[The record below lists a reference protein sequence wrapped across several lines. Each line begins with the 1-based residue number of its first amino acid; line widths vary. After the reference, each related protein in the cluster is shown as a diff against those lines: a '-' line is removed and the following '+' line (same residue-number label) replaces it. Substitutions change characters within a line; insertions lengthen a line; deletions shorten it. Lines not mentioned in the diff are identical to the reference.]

1 MNNKNILQT
10 MRTILRTGLLL
21 SALLAFV
28 LGVKAEE
35 KKLTCAS
42 VEGQYTFVSVEVDDE
57 ALDPDEGTEDV
68 YSITVG
74 KQVDLSIGD
83 IPDGKLIDYVQI
95 GATLRAQYKEIGEGF
110 SKRGVWRFNMPNEDA
125 KVTVVLKDDDRTFEL
140 TFSNTAEYTITAST
154 EDGALT
160 SPANV
165 RVGKLVTLTITVKVP
180 NKKVS
185 NITVGSAGYQPAGKN
200 KWTFSMPAEKVEV
213 KVTLIEKKE
222 KNFTFA
228 DKAGEY
234 TVAATVDGTALTS
247 PAPVEVDATVTVKL
261 TILKANHEVKEIKL
275 KGNTT
280 ALKLTTP
287 NTYTFLMPDADVELE
302 VELAPIEPGFVVT
315 WNEEEVREFVAVAVS
330 SEKGELTN
338 GKSKVEEG
346 KNVTITAPY
355 KPTAATPKE
364 VSEIK
369 INGTITAQKGTEAD
383 TWTFKM
389 PNKAANIVI
398 TLKEKKK
405 EKFPL
410 TWDVKDAAV
419 TVKVDGAAIT
429 TGAMV
434 EEGKNLEITI
444 VPNSLKEVV
453 DEVFVGI
460 FKARYEAEH
469 YKGFMPNKASEIKV
483 TLKPREANDTKKLT
497 FANVADQYKVT
508 VKVKDELQTSPA
520 SITIG
525 EDVTLTIDVEGAA
538 ATAGKVVKEVKV
550 GTAKLERKNF
560 STWSFEMPAQDAT
573 LEVTLADGQKHKFA
587 FAGVTDLFSVEAS
600 TTEGKLTS
608 SPADVKAGQ
617 KVTLTLLP
625 VGAAAADGKVI
636 KSVTVGKEKV
646 TKGAADNTWSFI
658 MPDEDVTL
666 VVTVDFPT
674 SSLTFTDLDGQYSL
688 VVKENGSRLPKSPA
702 TVRVGAT
709 VNVKVNVKASGKTVN
724 EVTLQGS
731 TEKPVKQADETWEFV
746 MPKEDVTL
754 QVSLKPASGLTLTV
768 NKAEG
773 VEGAVEYTT
782 TPATL
787 VGLEKNATVVFNVTK
802 VPEGKKLVIVEEG
815 DKATVTVNEENVKYT
830 VALKEED
837 ATVTLKLEDKGTT
850 GTFAITVLAEGADV
864 KIKADGAE
872 SDGKNLAKGAKLT
885 FTITPAG
892 GKKIESVTFD
902 ANVLKPKSAN
912 TYEAVM
918 PAHNAKLEVKTA
930 LTSAVED
937 AMFAQVCV
945 APNPFDNQL
954 RITTNELRGT
964 YALLNAQGVVV
975 LSGVLMQGEMILNTN
990 ELSAG
995 LYLVRITVTSGEAKT
1010 YRVIKK

>member
-1 MNNKNILQT
+1 

-28 LGVKAEE
+28 LGVKAAEK
-35 KKLTCAS
+35 KKLTCTS
-42 VEGQYTFVSVEVDDE
+42 VEGQYTFVTVWVDGEEEYPIDGEEDIYEITPNAKVELQIEVGAEGKIIDE
-57 ALDPDEGTEDV
+57 V
-68 YSITVG
+68 
-74 KQVDLSIGD
+74 K
-83 IPDGKLIDYVQI
+83 I
-95 GATLRAQYKEIGEGF
+95 GASLKATKKEYDAGSGIMIVKWEF
-110 SKRGVWRFNMPNEDA
+110 KMPNEDA
-125 KVTVVLKDDDRTFEL
+125 KVTVVLKDDDRTFKL
-140 TFSNTAEYTITAST
+140 TFNNTAEYTITAST

-165 RVGKLVTLTITVKVP
+165 RVGKLVTLTITVQAS

-185 NITVGSAGYQPAGKN
+185 NITVGSAGYQSAGKN
-200 KWTFSMPAEKVEV
+200 KWTFSMPAEEVEV
-213 KVTLIEKKE
+213 KVMLIEKKV
-222 KNFTFA
+222 KNFTFTN
-228 DKAGEY
+228 KAGEY
-234 TVAATVDGTALTS
+234 TVAATADGTALTS

-280 ALKLTTP
+280 ALKPTTP
-287 NTYTFLMPDADVELE
+287 NTYTFLMPEADVELE
-302 VELAPIEPGFVVT
+302 VELAPIEPGFVVS
-315 WNEEEVREFVAVAVS
+315 WNADEVNEFVAVTVS

-338 GKSKVEEG
+338 GKSKVEAG
-346 KNVTITAPY
+346 KMVTIVAPS
-355 KPTAATPKE
+355 KPTAVPQKE

-369 INGTITAQKGTEAD
+369 INGTITAQKGTEAN
-383 TWTFKM
+383 TWTFTM
-389 PNKAANIVI
+389 PNEAANII
-398 TLKEKKK
+398 IALKEKKK
-405 EKFPL
+405 EKYPL

-419 TVKVDGAAIT
+419 TVKVDGAAIVA
-429 TGAMV
+429 GAMV
-434 EEGKNLEITI
+434 EEGKTLEITV
-444 VPNSLKEVV
+444 VPNSLKNVV
-453 DEVFVGI
+453 ERVKVDI
-460 FKARYEAEH
+460 YEAREKGGH
-469 YKGFMPNKASEIKV
+469 YEVFMPNKASV
-483 TLKPREANDTKKLT
+483 LVVSLKKREANDTKKLT
-497 FANVADQYKVT
+497 FANVPDQYKVT

-550 GTAKLERKNF
+550 GEAKLERKNF

-573 LEVTLADGQKHKFA
+573 LEVTLENGQKHKFT
-587 FAGVTDLFSVEAS
+587 FAGVTDQFSVEAS

-608 SPADVKAGQ
+608 SPADVKAGE

-625 VGAAAADGKVI
+625 VGAAAAAGKVI
-636 KSVTVGKEKV
+636 KSVTVGNEKV
-646 TKGAADNTWSFI
+646 TKGAVDNTWSFI

-666 VVTVDFPT
+666 AVTVDFPT
-674 SSLTFTDLDGQYSL
+674 SSLTFTDLDGQYSF
-688 VVKENGSRLPKSPA
+688 VVKADNVRQPKSPA
-702 TVRVGAT
+702 TIKVGAK
-709 VNVKVNVKASGKTVN
+709 VNVKVNVKAAGQLVN
-724 EVTLQGS
+724 EVMLQGS

-787 VGLEKNATVVFNVTK
+787 VGLEKNATVAFNVTK
-802 VPEGKKLVIVEEG
+802 VPEGKKLMIVAEG
-815 DKATVTVNEENVKYT
+815 DKATVTVDEENAKYT
-830 VALKEED
+830 VVLKEED

-850 GTFAITVLAEGADV
+850 ATFAITVLAEGADV

-872 SDGKNLAKGAKLT
+872 SDGKNLAEGAKLT
-885 FTITPAG
+885 FTITPASG
-892 GKKIESVTFD
+892 RKIESVTFD
-902 ANVLKPKSAN
+902 ANVLSPKSAN

-945 APNPFDNQL
+945 TPNPFDNQL

-975 LSGVLMQGEMILNTN
+975 LSGVLMQGETIFNTN

-995 LYLVRITVTSGEAKT
+995 LYLVRITVASGEAKT

>member
-1 MNNKNILQT
+1 M
-10 MRTILRTGLLL
+10 RTGLLL

-28 LGVKAEE
+28 LGVKAAEK
-35 KKLTCAS
+35 KKLTCTS

-57 ALDPDEGTEDV
+57 VLDPDEGTEDV

-110 SKRGVWRFNMPNEDA
+110 TKRGVWRFDMPNEDA
-125 KVTVVLKDDDRTFEL
+125 KVTVVLKDDDRTFKL
-140 TFSNTAEYTITAST
+140 TFNNTAEYTITAST

-165 RVGKLVTLTITVKVP
+165 RVGKLVTLTITVQAP

-185 NITVGSAGYQPAGKN
+185 NITVGSASYQPAGKN
-200 KWTFSMPAEKVEV
+200 KWTFSMPAEEVEV
-213 KVTLIEKKE
+213 KVMLIEKKV

-228 DKAGEY
+228 NKAGEY
-234 TVAATVDGTALTS
+234 TVAATADEAALTS

-280 ALKLTTP
+280 ALKPTTP

-315 WNEEEVREFVAVAVS
+315 WNEEEVREFVTVTVS

-383 TWTFKM
+383 TWTFTM
-389 PNKAANIVI
+389 PNEAANIVI

-434 EEGKNLEITI
+434 EEGKTLEITV

-453 DEVFVGI
+453 NKVLVDI
-460 FKARYEAEH
+460 FEARYEAEN
-469 YKGFMPNKASEIKV
+469 YKAFMPSKASEIKV

-497 FANVADQYKVT
+497 FANVADQYKVA
-508 VKVKDELQTSPA
+508 VKVKDEPQTSPA

-666 VVTVDFPT
+666 AVTVDFPT
-674 SSLTFTDLDGQYSL
+674 STLTFTDLDGQYSL

-837 ATVTLKLEDKGTT
+837 ATVTLKLEDKGT
-850 GTFAITVLAEGADV
+850 FAITVLAEGADV

-954 RITTNELRGT
+954 RITTNELCGT

-995 LYLVRITVTSGEAKT
+995 LYLVRIAVASGEAKT

>member
-1 MNNKNILQT
+1 

-140 TFSNTAEYTITAST
+140 TFKNTAEYTIAAST
-154 EDGALT
+154 EDGVLT

-165 RVGKLVTLTITVKVP
+165 RVGKLVTLSITVQVP

-280 ALKLTTP
+280 ALKSTAP

-315 WNEEEVREFVAVAVS
+315 WNEEEVSEFVTVTVS

-346 KNVTITAPY
+346 KNVTIKAPY

-383 TWTFKM
+383 TWTFTM
-389 PNKAANIVI
+389 PNEAANIVI

-434 EEGKNLEITI
+434 EEGKTLEITV

-453 DEVFVGI
+453 NKVLVDI
-460 FKARYEAEH
+460 FEARYEAEN
-469 YKGFMPNKASEIKV
+469 YKAFMPSKASEIKV

-497 FANVADQYKVT
+497 FANVADQYKVA
-508 VKVKDELQTSPA
+508 VKVKDEPQTSPA

-573 LEVTLADGQKHKFA
+573 LEVTLEDGQKHKFT
-587 FAGVTDLFSVEAS
+587 FAGVPDQFSVEAS

-666 VVTVDFPT
+666 AVTVDFPT
-674 SSLTFTDLDGQYSL
+674 STLTFTDLDGQYSL

>member
-1 MNNKNILQT
+1 MDNKNILQT

-57 ALDPDEGTEDV
+57 VLDPDEGTEDV

-666 VVTVDFPT
+666 AVTVDFPT

-837 ATVTLKLEDKGTT
+837 VTVTLKLEDK

-945 APNPFDNQL
+945 VPNPFDNQL

-995 LYLVRITVTSGEAKT
+995 LYLVRIAVTSGEAKT

>member
-1 MNNKNILQT
+1 

-21 SALLAFV
+21 SAFLAFV

-57 ALDPDEGTEDV
+57 VLDPDEGTEDV

-165 RVGKLVTLTITVKVP
+165 RVGKLVTLSITVQVP

-280 ALKLTTP
+280 ALKPTAP

-315 WNEEEVREFVAVAVS
+315 WNEEEVNEFVTVTVS

-346 KNVTITAPY
+346 KNVTIKAPY

-383 TWTFKM
+383 TWTFTM
-389 PNKAANIVI
+389 PNEAANIVI

-434 EEGKNLEITI
+434 EEGKTLEITV

-453 DEVFVGI
+453 NKVLVDI
-460 FKARYEAEH
+460 FEARYEAEN
-469 YKGFMPNKASEIKV
+469 YKAFMPSKASEIKV

-497 FANVADQYKVT
+497 FANVADQYKVA
-508 VKVKDELQTSPA
+508 VKVKDEPQTSPA

-802 VPEGKKLVIVEEG
+802 VPEGKKLVIVAEG

-864 KIKADGAE
+864 KIKADGVE
-872 SDGKNLAKGAKLT
+872 SDGKNLAEGAKLT

-945 APNPFDNQL
+945 IPNPFDNQL

-995 LYLVRITVTSGEAKT
+995 LYLVRITVASGEAKT

>member
-1 MNNKNILQT
+1 

-140 TFSNTAEYTITAST
+140 TFKNTAEYTIAAST
-154 EDGALT
+154 EDGVLT

-165 RVGKLVTLTITVKVP
+165 RVGKLVTLSITVQVP

-280 ALKLTTP
+280 ALKSTAP

-315 WNEEEVREFVAVAVS
+315 WNEEEVSEFVTVTVS

-346 KNVTITAPY
+346 KNVTIKAPY

-383 TWTFKM
+383 TWTFTM
-389 PNKAANIVI
+389 PNEAANIVI
-398 TLKEKKK
+398 TLKVKKK

-434 EEGKNLEITI
+434 EEGKTLEITV

-453 DEVFVGI
+453 NKVLVDI
-460 FKARYEAEH
+460 FEARYEAEN
-469 YKGFMPNKASEIKV
+469 YKAFMPSKASEIKV

-550 GTAKLERKNF
+550 GTAKLGRKNF

-573 LEVTLADGQKHKFA
+573 LEVTLADGQKHKFT
-587 FAGVTDLFSVEAS
+587 FASVTDLFSVEAS

-802 VPEGKKLVIVEEG
+802 VPEGKKLVIVAEG

-975 LSGVLMQGEMILNTN
+975 LSGVLMQSETILNTN

-995 LYLVRITVTSGEAKT
+995 LYLVRITVASGEAKT

>member
-1 MNNKNILQT
+1 

-28 LGVKAEE
+28 LGVKAAEK
-35 KKLTCAS
+35 KKLTCTS

-57 ALDPDEGTEDV
+57 VLDPDEGTEDV

-110 SKRGVWRFNMPNEDA
+110 TKRGVWRFDMPNEDA
-125 KVTVVLKDDDRTFEL
+125 KVTVVLKDDDRTFKL
-140 TFSNTAEYTITAST
+140 TFNNTAEYTITAST

-165 RVGKLVTLTITVKVP
+165 RVGKLVTLTITVQAP

-185 NITVGSAGYQPAGKN
+185 NITVGSASYQPAGKN
-200 KWTFSMPAEKVEV
+200 KWTFSMPAEEVEV
-213 KVTLIEKKE
+213 KVMLIEKKV

-228 DKAGEY
+228 NKAGEY
-234 TVAATVDGTALTS
+234 TVAATADEAALTS

-280 ALKLTTP
+280 ALKPTTP

-315 WNEEEVREFVAVAVS
+315 WNEEEVREFVTVTVS

-383 TWTFKM
+383 TWTFTM
-389 PNKAANIVI
+389 PNEAANIVI

-434 EEGKNLEITI
+434 EEGKTLEITV

-453 DEVFVGI
+453 NKVLVDI
-460 FKARYEAEH
+460 FEARYEAEN
-469 YKGFMPNKASEIKV
+469 YKAFMPSKASEIKV

-497 FANVADQYKVT
+497 FANVADQYKVA
-508 VKVKDELQTSPA
+508 VKVKDEPQTSPA

-666 VVTVDFPT
+666 AVTVDFPT
-674 SSLTFTDLDGQYSL
+674 STLTFTDLDGQYSL

-837 ATVTLKLEDKGTT
+837 ATVTLKLEDKGT
-850 GTFAITVLAEGADV
+850 FAITVLAEGADV

-954 RITTNELRGT
+954 RITTNELCGT

-995 LYLVRITVTSGEAKT
+995 LYLVRIAVASGEAKT

>member
-1 MNNKNILQT
+1 

-28 LGVKAEE
+28 LGVKAAEK

-42 VEGQYTFVSVEVDDE
+42 VEGQYTFVTVWVDGEEEYPIEGEEDIYEITPNAKVELQIEAGAEGKIIDE
-57 ALDPDEGTEDV
+57 V
-68 YSITVG
+68 
-74 KQVDLSIGD
+74 K
-83 IPDGKLIDYVQI
+83 I
-95 GATLRAQYKEIGEGF
+95 GASLKATKKEYDAGSGIKIVKWEF
-110 SKRGVWRFNMPNEDA
+110 KMPNEDA
-125 KVTVVLKDDDRTFEL
+125 KVTVVLKDDDRTFKL
-140 TFSNTAEYTITAST
+140 TFNNTAEYTITAST

-165 RVGKLVTLTITVKVP
+165 RVGKLVTLTITVQAS

-185 NITVGSAGYQPAGKN
+185 NITVGSAGYQSAGKN
-200 KWTFSMPAEKVEV
+200 KWTFSMPAEEVEV
-213 KVTLIEKKE
+213 KVMLIEKKV
-222 KNFTFA
+222 KNFTFTN
-228 DKAGEY
+228 KAGEY
-234 TVAATVDGTALTS
+234 TVAATADEAVLSS
-247 PAPVEVDATVTVKL
+247 PAPVEVGATVTVKL

-287 NTYTFLMPDADVELE
+287 NTYTFLMPEADVELE
-302 VELAPIEPGFVVT
+302 VELAPIEPGFVVS
-315 WNEEEVREFVAVAVS
+315 WNADEVNEFVAVTVS

-338 GKSKVEEG
+338 GKSKVEAG
-346 KNVTITAPY
+346 KTVTIVAPS

-369 INGTITAQKGTEAD
+369 INGTITAQKGTEAN
-383 TWTFKM
+383 TWTFTM
-389 PNKAANIVI
+389 PNEAANIII

-405 EKFPL
+405 EKYPL

-419 TVKVDGAAIT
+419 TVKVDGAAIVA
-429 TGAMV
+429 GDMV
-434 EEGKNLEITI
+434 EEGKNLEITV
-444 VPNSLKEVV
+444 VPNSLKNVV
-453 DEVFVGI
+453 ERVKVDI
-460 FKARYEAEH
+460 YEAREKGGH
-469 YKGFMPNKASEIKV
+469 YEVFMPNKASV
-483 TLKPREANDTKKLT
+483 LVVSLKKREANDTKKLT
-497 FANVADQYKVT
+497 FANIPDQYKVT

-525 EDVTLTIDVEGAA
+525 EDVTLTIEVEGAA

-560 STWSFEMPAQDAT
+560 ETWSFEMPAQDAT
-573 LEVTLADGQKHKFA
+573 LEVTLEDGQKHKFT
-587 FAGVTDLFSVEAS
+587 FVGVTDQFSVEAS
-600 TTEGKLTS
+600 TKEGKLTS
-608 SPADVKAGQ
+608 SPADVKAGE

-625 VGAAAADGKVI
+625 VGAAAAAGKVI
-636 KSVTVGKEKV
+636 KSVTVGNEKV

-658 MPDEDVTL
+658 MPDKDVTL
-666 VVTVDFPT
+666 AVTVDFPT
-674 SSLTFTDLDGQYSL
+674 SSLTFTDLDGQYSF
-688 VVKENGSRLPKSPA
+688 VVKADNVRQPKSPA
-702 TVRVGAT
+702 TIKVGAK
-709 VNVKVNVKASGKTVN
+709 VNVKVNVKAAGLLVN

-754 QVSLKPASGLTLTV
+754 QVSLKPVSGLTLTV

-782 TPATL
+782 APATL

-802 VPEGKKLVIVEEG
+802 VPEGKKLVIVAEG

-850 GTFAITVLAEGADV
+850 RTFAITVLAEGADV
-864 KIKADGAE
+864 KIKVAGVE
-872 SDGKNLAKGAKLT
+872 SDGKNLAEGAKLT
-885 FTITPAG
+885 FTITPASG
-892 GKKIESVTFD
+892 RKIESVTFD
-902 ANVLKPKSAN
+902 ANVLSPKSAN

-918 PAHNAKLEVKTA
+918 PAHNAKLVVKTA

-945 APNPFDNQL
+945 TPNPFDNQL

-975 LSGVLMQGEMILNTN
+975 LSGVLMQGETELNTN
-990 ELSAG
+990 ELSVG
-995 LYLVRITVTSGEAKT
+995 LYLVRITVASGEAKT

>member
-1 MNNKNILQT
+1 

-140 TFSNTAEYTITAST
+140 TFKNTAEYTIAAST
-154 EDGALT
+154 EDGVLT

-165 RVGKLVTLTITVKVP
+165 RVGKLVTLSITVQVP

-280 ALKLTTP
+280 ALKSTAP

-315 WNEEEVREFVAVAVS
+315 WNEEEVSEFVTVTVS

-346 KNVTITAPY
+346 KNVTIKAPY

-383 TWTFKM
+383 TWTFTM
-389 PNKAANIVI
+389 PNEAANIVI
-398 TLKEKKK
+398 TLKVKKK

-434 EEGKNLEITI
+434 EEGKTLEITV

-453 DEVFVGI
+453 NKVLVDI
-460 FKARYEAEH
+460 FEARYEAEN
-469 YKGFMPNKASEIKV
+469 YKAFMPSKASEIKV

-666 VVTVDFPT
+666 AVTVDFPT
-674 SSLTFTDLDGQYSL
+674 STLTFTDLDGQYSL

-802 VPEGKKLVIVEEG
+802 VPEGKKLVIVAEG

-837 ATVTLKLEDKGTT
+837 ATVTLKLEDKGT
-850 GTFAITVLAEGADV
+850 FAITVLAEGADV
-864 KIKADGAE
+864 KIEADGAE

-918 PAHNAKLEVKTA
+918 PAHNAKLVVKTA

-975 LSGVLMQGEMILNTN
+975 LSGVLMQGETILNTN

-995 LYLVRITVTSGEAKT
+995 LYLVRIAVASGEAKT

>member
-1 MNNKNILQT
+1 

>member
-1 MNNKNILQT
+1 M
-10 MRTILRTGLLL
+10 RTGLLL

-28 LGVKAEE
+28 LGVKAAEK

-57 ALDPDEGTEDV
+57 VLDPDEGTEDV

-110 SKRGVWRFNMPNEDA
+110 TKRGVWRFDMPNEDA
-125 KVTVVLKDDDRTFEL
+125 KVTVVLKDDDRTFKL
-140 TFSNTAEYTITAST
+140 TFNNTAEYTITAST

-165 RVGKLVTLTITVKVP
+165 RVGKLVTLTITVQAP

-185 NITVGSAGYQPAGKN
+185 NITVGSASYQPAGKN
-200 KWTFSMPAEKVEV
+200 KWTFSMPAEEVEV
-213 KVTLIEKKE
+213 KVMLIEKKV

-228 DKAGEY
+228 NKAGEY

-247 PAPVEVDATVTVKL
+247 PAPVEVDATVTVTL

-280 ALKLTTP
+280 ALKPTAP

-302 VELAPIEPGFVVT
+302 VELAPIELGFVVS
-315 WNEEEVREFVAVAVS
+315 WNADEVSEFVTVTVS

-338 GKSKVEEG
+338 GKSKVEAG
-346 KNVTITAPY
+346 KTVTIVAPS

-383 TWTFKM
+383 TWTFTM
-389 PNKAANIVI
+389 PNEAANIVI

-405 EKFPL
+405 EKYPL

-434 EEGKNLEITI
+434 EEGKTLEITV
-444 VPNSLKEVV
+444 VPNSLKNVV
-453 DEVFVGI
+453 ERVKVDI
-460 FKARYEAEH
+460 YEAREKGGH
-469 YKGFMPNKASEIKV
+469 YEVFMPNKASV
-483 TLKPREANDTKKLT
+483 LVVSLKKREANDTKKLT
-497 FANVADQYKVT
+497 FANLADQYKVT

-525 EDVTLTIDVEGAA
+525 EDVTLTIEVEGAA

-560 STWSFEMPAQDAT
+560 ETWSFEMPAQDAT
-573 LEVTLADGQKHKFA
+573 LEVTLEDGQKHKFT
-587 FAGVTDLFSVEAS
+587 FAGVTDQFSVEAS
-600 TTEGKLTS
+600 TKEGKLTS
-608 SPADVKAGQ
+608 SPADVKAGE

-636 KSVTVGKEKV
+636 KSVTVGNEKV

-658 MPDEDVTL
+658 MPDKDVTL

-674 SSLTFTDLDGQYSL
+674 SSLTFTDLDGQYSF
-688 VVKENGSRLPKSPA
+688 VVKADNVRLPKSPA
-702 TVRVGAT
+702 TVKVGAK
-709 VNVKVNVKASGKTVN
+709 VNVKVNVKAAGQLVN

-731 TEKPVKQADETWEFV
+731 TEKPVKQADETWEFA

-802 VPEGKKLVIVEEG
+802 VPEEKKLVIVAEG
-815 DKATVTVNEENVKYT
+815 DKATVTADEENVKYT

-864 KIKADGAE
+864 KIKVEGAE
-872 SDGKNLAKGAKLT
+872 SDGKNLAEGAKLT
-885 FTITPAG
+885 FTITPASG
-892 GKKIESVTFD
+892 RKIESVTFD
-902 ANVLKPKSAN
+902 ANVLSPKSAN

-918 PAHNAKLEVKTA
+918 PAHNAKLVVKTA

-937 AMFAQVCV
+937 ATFAQVCV
-945 APNPFDNQL
+945 TPNPFDNQL

-975 LSGVLMQGEMILNTN
+975 LSGVLMQGETILNTN

-995 LYLVRITVTSGEAKT
+995 LYLVRITVASGEAKT

>member
-1 MNNKNILQT
+1 

-28 LGVKAEE
+28 LGVKAAEK

-42 VEGQYTFVSVEVDDE
+42 VEGQYTFVTVWVDGEEEYPIEGEEDIYEITPNAKVELQIEAGAEGKIIDE
-57 ALDPDEGTEDV
+57 V
-68 YSITVG
+68 
-74 KQVDLSIGD
+74 K
-83 IPDGKLIDYVQI
+83 I
-95 GATLRAQYKEIGEGF
+95 GASLKATKKEYDAGSGIKIVKWEF
-110 SKRGVWRFNMPNEDA
+110 KMPNEDA
-125 KVTVVLKDDDRTFEL
+125 KVTVVLKDDDRTFKL
-140 TFSNTAEYTITAST
+140 TFNNTAEYTITAST

-165 RVGKLVTLTITVKVP
+165 RVGKLVTLTITVQAS

-185 NITVGSAGYQPAGKN
+185 NITVGSAGYQSAGKN
-200 KWTFSMPAEKVEV
+200 KWTFSMPAEEVEV
-213 KVTLIEKKE
+213 KVMLIEKKV
-222 KNFTFA
+222 KNFTFTN
-228 DKAGEY
+228 KAGEY
-234 TVAATVDGTALTS
+234 TVAATADEAVLSS
-247 PAPVEVDATVTVKL
+247 PAPVEVGATVTVKL

-287 NTYTFLMPDADVELE
+287 NTYTFLMPEADVELE
-302 VELAPIEPGFVVT
+302 VELAPIEPGFVVS
-315 WNEEEVREFVAVAVS
+315 WNADEVNEFVAVTVS

-338 GKSKVEEG
+338 GKSKVEAG
-346 KNVTITAPY
+346 KMVTIVAPS
-355 KPTAATPKE
+355 KPTAVPQKE

-369 INGTITAQKGTEAD
+369 INGTITAQKGTEAN
-383 TWTFKM
+383 TWTFTM
-389 PNKAANIVI
+389 PNATANIII

-405 EKFPL
+405 EKYPL

-434 EEGKNLEITI
+434 EEGKTLEITV
-444 VPNSLKEVV
+444 VPNSLKNVV
-453 DEVFVGI
+453 ERVKVDI
-460 FKARYEAEH
+460 YEAREKGGH
-469 YKGFMPNKASEIKV
+469 YEVFMPNKASV
-483 TLKPREANDTKKLT
+483 LVVSLKKREANDTKKLT
-497 FANVADQYKVT
+497 FANVTDQYKVT

-525 EDVTLTIDVEGAA
+525 EDVTLTIEVEGAA

-560 STWSFEMPAQDAT
+560 ETWSFEMPAQDAT
-573 LEVTLADGQKHKFA
+573 LEVTLEDGQKHKFT
-587 FAGVTDLFSVEAS
+587 FAGVTDQFSVEAS
-600 TTEGKLTS
+600 TKEGKLTS
-608 SPADVKAGQ
+608 SPADVKAGE

-625 VGAAAADGKVI
+625 VGAAAAAGKVI
-636 KSVTVGKEKV
+636 KSVTVGNEKV

-658 MPDEDVTL
+658 MPDKDVTL
-666 VVTVDFPT
+666 AVTVDFPT
-674 SSLTFTDLDGQYSL
+674 SSLTFTDLDGQYSF
-688 VVKENGSRLPKSPA
+688 VVKADNVRQPKSPA
-702 TVRVGAT
+702 TIKVGAK
-709 VNVKVNVKASGKTVN
+709 VNVKVNVKAAGQIVN

-731 TEKPVKQADETWEFV
+731 TEKPVKQADETWEFA

-782 TPATL
+782 TPAPL

-802 VPEGKKLVIVEEG
+802 VPEGKKLVIVAEG
-815 DKATVTVNEENVKYT
+815 DKATVTADEENVKYT

-850 GTFAITVLAEGADV
+850 RTFAITVLAEGADV
-864 KIKADGAE
+864 KIKVAGVE
-872 SDGKNLAKGAKLT
+872 SDGKNLAEGAKLT
-885 FTITPAG
+885 FTITPASG
-892 GKKIESVTFD
+892 RKIESVTFD
-902 ANVLKPKSAN
+902 ANVLSPKSAN

-918 PAHNAKLEVKTA
+918 PAHNAKLVVKTA

-945 APNPFDNQL
+945 TPNPFDNQL

-975 LSGVLMQGEMILNTN
+975 LSGVLMQGETELNTN
-990 ELSAG
+990 ELSVG
-995 LYLVRITVTSGEAKT
+995 LYLVRITVASGEAKT

>member
-1 MNNKNILQT
+1 MDNKNILQT

-28 LGVKAEE
+28 LGVKAAEK
-35 KKLTCAS
+35 KKLTCTS

-57 ALDPDEGTEDV
+57 VLDPDEGTEDV

-110 SKRGVWRFNMPNEDA
+110 TKRGVWRFDMPNEDA
-125 KVTVVLKDDDRTFEL
+125 KVTVVLKDDDRTFKL
-140 TFSNTAEYTITAST
+140 TFNNTAEYTITAST

-165 RVGKLVTLTITVKVP
+165 RVGKLVTLTITVQAP

-185 NITVGSAGYQPAGKN
+185 NITVGSASYQPAGKN
-200 KWTFSMPAEKVEV
+200 KWTFSMPAEEVEV
-213 KVTLIEKKE
+213 KVMLIEKKV

-228 DKAGEY
+228 NKAGEY

-247 PAPVEVDATVTVKL
+247 PAPVEVDATVTVTL

-280 ALKLTTP
+280 ALKPTAP

-302 VELAPIEPGFVVT
+302 VELAPIEPGFVVS
-315 WNEEEVREFVAVAVS
+315 WNADEVSEFVTVTVS

-338 GKSKVEEG
+338 GKSKVEAG
-346 KNVTITAPY
+346 KTVTIVAPS

-383 TWTFKM
+383 TWTFTM
-389 PNKAANIVI
+389 PNEAANIVI

-405 EKFPL
+405 EKYPL

-434 EEGKNLEITI
+434 EEGKTLEITV
-444 VPNSLKEVV
+444 VPNSLKNVV
-453 DEVFVGI
+453 ERVKVDI
-460 FKARYEAEH
+460 YEAREKGGH
-469 YKGFMPNKASEIKV
+469 YEVFMPNKASV
-483 TLKPREANDTKKLT
+483 LVVSLKKREANDTKKLT
-497 FANVADQYKVT
+497 FANVADQYKVA

-525 EDVTLTIDVEGAA
+525 EDVTLTIEVEGAA

-560 STWSFEMPAQDAT
+560 ATWSFEMPAQDAT
-573 LEVTLADGQKHKFA
+573 LEVTLEDGQKHKFT
-587 FAGVTDLFSVEAS
+587 FAGVTDQFSVEAS

-608 SPADVKAGQ
+608 SPADVKAGE

-625 VGAAAADGKVI
+625 VGAAAAAGKVI

-646 TKGAADNTWSFI
+646 TKGVADNTWSFI

-674 SSLTFTDLDGQYSL
+674 SSLTFTDLDGQYSF
-688 VVKENGSRLPKSPA
+688 VVKANNVRVPKSPA
-702 TVRVGAT
+702 PIRVGAK
-709 VNVKVNVKASGKTVN
+709 VNVKVNVKAAGQLVN
-724 EVTLQGS
+724 EVTLQGL
-731 TEKPVKQADETWEFV
+731 TEKPVKQADETWEFA

-837 ATVTLKLEDKGTT
+837 ATVTLKLEDK

-995 LYLVRITVTSGEAKT
+995 LYLVRIAVASGEAKT

>member
-1 MNNKNILQT
+1 M
-10 MRTILRTGLLL
+10 
-21 SALLAFV
+21 
-28 LGVKAEE
+28 
-35 KKLTCAS
+35 
-42 VEGQYTFVSVEVDDE
+42 
-57 ALDPDEGTEDV
+57 
-68 YSITVG
+68 
-74 KQVDLSIGD
+74 
-83 IPDGKLIDYVQI
+83 
-95 GATLRAQYKEIGEGF
+95 
-110 SKRGVWRFNMPNEDA
+110 
-125 KVTVVLKDDDRTFEL
+125 
-140 TFSNTAEYTITAST
+140 
-154 EDGALT
+154 
-160 SPANV
+160 
-165 RVGKLVTLTITVKVP
+165 
-180 NKKVS
+180 
-185 NITVGSAGYQPAGKN
+185 
-200 KWTFSMPAEKVEV
+200 
-213 KVTLIEKKE
+213 
-222 KNFTFA
+222 
-228 DKAGEY
+228 
-234 TVAATVDGTALTS
+234 
-247 PAPVEVDATVTVKL
+247 
-261 TILKANHEVKEIKL
+261 
-275 KGNTT
+275 
-280 ALKLTTP
+280 
-287 NTYTFLMPDADVELE
+287 
-302 VELAPIEPGFVVT
+302 
-315 WNEEEVREFVAVAVS
+315 
-330 SEKGELTN
+330 
-338 GKSKVEEG
+338 
-346 KNVTITAPY
+346 
-355 KPTAATPKE
+355 
-364 VSEIK
+364 
-369 INGTITAQKGTEAD
+369 
-383 TWTFKM
+383 
-389 PNKAANIVI
+389 
-398 TLKEKKK
+398 
-405 EKFPL
+405 
-410 TWDVKDAAV
+410 KDAAV

-434 EEGKNLEITI
+434 EEGKTLEITV

-453 DEVFVGI
+453 NKVLVDI
-460 FKARYEAEH
+460 FEARYEAEN
-469 YKGFMPNKASEIKV
+469 YKAFMPSKASEIKV

-815 DKATVTVNEENVKYT
+815 DKATVTVDEENVKYT

-837 ATVTLKLEDKGTT
+837 ATVTLKLEDK

-945 APNPFDNQL
+945 TPNPFDNQL

-975 LSGVLMQGEMILNTN
+975 LSGVLMQGETILNTN

-995 LYLVRITVTSGEAKT
+995 LYLVRITVASGEAKT

>member
-1 MNNKNILQT
+1 

-140 TFSNTAEYTITAST
+140 TFKNTAEYTIAAST
-154 EDGALT
+154 EDGVLT

-165 RVGKLVTLTITVKVP
+165 RVGKLVTLSITVQVP

-280 ALKLTTP
+280 ALKSTAP

-315 WNEEEVREFVAVAVS
+315 WNEEEVSEFVTVTVS

-338 GKSKVEEG
+338 GKSKVEER
-346 KNVTITAPY
+346 KNVTIKAPY

-383 TWTFKM
+383 TWTFTM
-389 PNKAANIVI
+389 PNEAANIVI

-434 EEGKNLEITI
+434 EEGKTLEITV

-550 GTAKLERKNF
+550 GEAKLERKNF

-573 LEVTLADGQKHKFA
+573 LEVTLKDGQKHKFT
-587 FAGVTDLFSVEAS
+587 FASVTDQFSVEAS

-802 VPEGKKLVIVEEG
+802 VPEGKKLVIVAEG

-995 LYLVRITVTSGEAKT
+995 LYLVRIAVASGEAKT

>member
-1 MNNKNILQT
+1 

-42 VEGQYTFVSVEVDDE
+42 VEGQYTFVSVEADGEELYPKD
-57 ALDPDEGTEDV
+57 GTEDV
-68 YSITVG
+68 YEIAPNAT
-74 KQVDLSIGD
+74 VDLQIEVEAE
-83 IPDGKLIDYVQI
+83 GKIIDEVKI
-95 GATLRAQYKEIGEGF
+95 GALRAERTELGEGYD
-110 SKRGVWRFNMPNEDA
+110 KRVVYRFKMPNEDA
-125 KVTVVLKDDDRTFEL
+125 VVTVTLK
-140 TFSNTAEYTITAST
+140 SNTAKRILTLPTSTEFTITAT
-154 EDGALT
+154 TADG
-160 SPANV
+160 NV
-165 RVGKLVTLTITVKVP
+165 ASGGQVVVGKEVTLTITVTAVG
-180 NKKVS
+180 KKVS
-185 NITVGSAGYQPAGKN
+185 EVKVGSAGIQSAGKD
-200 KWTFSMPAEKVEV
+200 KWKFTMPDEDVTVA
-213 KVTLIEKKE
+213 VTLADKVV
-222 KNFTFA
+222 KNFTFTN
-228 DKAGEY
+228 KAGEY
-234 TVAATVDGTALTS
+234 TVAATADEVVLSS
-247 PAPVEVDATVTVKL
+247 PAPVEVGATVTVKL

-315 WNEEEVREFVAVAVS
+315 WNEEEVREFVAVTVS

-383 TWTFKM
+383 TWTFTM
-389 PNKAANIVI
+389 PNEAANIVI

-434 EEGKNLEITI
+434 EEGKTLEITV

-453 DEVFVGI
+453 NKVLVDI
-460 FKARYEAEH
+460 FEARYEAEN
-469 YKGFMPNKASEIKV
+469 YKAFMPNKASEIKV

-508 VKVKDELQTSPA
+508 VKVKDEPQTSPA

-525 EDVTLTIDVEGAA
+525 EDVTLTIEVEGAA

-573 LEVTLADGQKHKFA
+573 LEVTLADGQKHKFI
-587 FAGVTDLFSVEAS
+587 FAGVTDEFSVEAS
-600 TTEGKLTS
+600 TSEGKLTS

-617 KVTLTLLP
+617 KVTLILLP
-625 VGAAAADGKVI
+625 DGAAAAEGKVI

-674 SSLTFTDLDGQYSL
+674 SSLTFTDLDGQYSF
-688 VVKENGSRLPKSPA
+688 VVKANNVRVPKSPA
-702 TVRVGAT
+702 PIRVGAK
-709 VNVKVNVKASGKTVN
+709 VNVKVNVKAAGQLVN

-787 VGLEKNATVVFNVTK
+787 VGLKKNATVVFNVTK

-837 ATVTLKLEDKGTT
+837 ATVTLKLEDK

-995 LYLVRITVTSGEAKT
+995 LYLVRITVASGEAKT

>member
-1 MNNKNILQT
+1 MDNKNILQT

-28 LGVKAEE
+28 LGVKAAEK
-35 KKLTCAS
+35 KKLTCTS

-57 ALDPDEGTEDV
+57 VLDPDEGTEDV

-110 SKRGVWRFNMPNEDA
+110 TKRGVWRFDMPNEDA
-125 KVTVVLKDDDRTFEL
+125 KVTVVLKDDDRTFKL
-140 TFSNTAEYTITAST
+140 TFNNTAEYTITAST

-165 RVGKLVTLTITVKVP
+165 RVGKLVTLTITVQAP

-185 NITVGSAGYQPAGKN
+185 NITVGSASYQPAGKN
-200 KWTFSMPAEKVEV
+200 KWTFSMPAEEVEV
-213 KVTLIEKKE
+213 KVMLIEKKV

-228 DKAGEY
+228 NKAGEY
-234 TVAATVDGTALTS
+234 TVAATADEAALTS

-280 ALKLTTP
+280 ALKPTTP

-315 WNEEEVREFVAVAVS
+315 WNEEEVREFVTVTVS

-383 TWTFKM
+383 TWTFTM
-389 PNKAANIVI
+389 PNEAANIVI

-434 EEGKNLEITI
+434 EEGKTLEITV

-453 DEVFVGI
+453 NKVLVDI
-460 FKARYEAEH
+460 FEARYEAEN
-469 YKGFMPNKASEIKV
+469 YKAFMPSKASEIKV

-497 FANVADQYKVT
+497 FANVADQYKVA
-508 VKVKDELQTSPA
+508 VKVKDEPQTSPA

-666 VVTVDFPT
+666 AVTVDFPT
-674 SSLTFTDLDGQYSL
+674 STLTFTDLDGQYSL

-837 ATVTLKLEDKGTT
+837 ATVTLKLEDKGT
-850 GTFAITVLAEGADV
+850 FAITVLAEGADV

-954 RITTNELRGT
+954 RITTNELCGT

-995 LYLVRITVTSGEAKT
+995 LYLVRIAVASGEAKT

>member
-1 MNNKNILQT
+1 M
-10 MRTILRTGLLL
+10 RTGLLL
-21 SALLAFV
+21 SAFLAFV

-57 ALDPDEGTEDV
+57 VLDPDEGTEDV

-165 RVGKLVTLTITVKVP
+165 RVGKLVTLSITVQVP

-280 ALKLTTP
+280 ALKPTAP

-315 WNEEEVREFVAVAVS
+315 WNEEEVNEFVTVTVS

-346 KNVTITAPY
+346 KNVTIKAPY

-383 TWTFKM
+383 TWTFTM
-389 PNKAANIVI
+389 PNEAANIVI

-434 EEGKNLEITI
+434 EEGKTLEITV

-453 DEVFVGI
+453 NKVLVDI
-460 FKARYEAEH
+460 FEARYEAEN
-469 YKGFMPNKASEIKV
+469 YKAFMPSKASEIKV

-497 FANVADQYKVT
+497 FANVADQYKVA
-508 VKVKDELQTSPA
+508 VKVKDEPQTSPA

-550 GTAKLERKNF
+550 GTAKLERKNL

-802 VPEGKKLVIVEEG
+802 VPEGKKLVIVAEG

-864 KIKADGAE
+864 KIKADGVE
-872 SDGKNLAKGAKLT
+872 SDGKNLAEGAKLT

-945 APNPFDNQL
+945 IPNPFDNQL

-995 LYLVRITVTSGEAKT
+995 LYLVRITVASGEAKT

>member
-1 MNNKNILQT
+1 

-28 LGVKAEE
+28 LGVKAAEK

-42 VEGQYTFVSVEVDDE
+42 VEGQYTFVTVWVDGEEEYPIEGEEDIYEITPNAKVELQIEAGAEGKIIDE
-57 ALDPDEGTEDV
+57 V
-68 YSITVG
+68 
-74 KQVDLSIGD
+74 K
-83 IPDGKLIDYVQI
+83 I
-95 GATLRAQYKEIGEGF
+95 GASLKATKKEYDAGSGIKIVKWEF
-110 SKRGVWRFNMPNEDA
+110 KMPNEDA
-125 KVTVVLKDDDRTFEL
+125 KVTVVLKDDDRTFKL
-140 TFSNTAEYTITAST
+140 TFNNTAEYTITAST

-165 RVGKLVTLTITVKVP
+165 RVGKLVALTITVQAS

-185 NITVGSAGYQPAGKN
+185 NITVGSAGYQSAGKN
-200 KWTFSMPAEKVEV
+200 KWTFSMPAEEVEV
-213 KVTLIEKKE
+213 KVMLIEKKV
-222 KNFTFA
+222 KNFTFTN
-228 DKAGEY
+228 KAGEY
-234 TVAATVDGTALTS
+234 TVAATADEAVLSS
-247 PAPVEVDATVTVKL
+247 PAPVEVGATVTVKL

-287 NTYTFLMPDADVELE
+287 NTYTFLMPEADVELE
-302 VELAPIEPGFVVT
+302 VELAPIEPGFVVS
-315 WNEEEVREFVAVAVS
+315 WNADEVNEFVAVTVS

-338 GKSKVEEG
+338 GKSKVEAG
-346 KNVTITAPY
+346 KMVTIVAPS
-355 KPTAATPKE
+355 KPTAVPQKE

-369 INGTITAQKGTEAD
+369 INSTITAQKGTEAN
-383 TWTFKM
+383 TWTFTM
-389 PNKAANIVI
+389 PNEAANIVI

-405 EKFPL
+405 EKYPL

-419 TVKVDGAAIT
+419 TVKVDGAAIVA
-429 TGAMV
+429 GDMV
-434 EEGKNLEITI
+434 EEGKNLEITV
-444 VPNSLKEVV
+444 VPNSLKNVV
-453 DEVFVGI
+453 ERVKVDI
-460 FKARYEAEH
+460 YEAREKDGH
-469 YKGFMPNKASEIKV
+469 YEVFMPNKASV
-483 TLKPREANDTKKLT
+483 LVVSLKKREANDTKKLT
-497 FANVADQYKVT
+497 FANIPDQYKVT

-573 LEVTLADGQKHKFA
+573 LEVTLEDGQKHKFT
-587 FAGVTDLFSVEAS
+587 FAGVTDQFSVEAS

-608 SPADVKAGQ
+608 SPADVKAGE

-625 VGAAAADGKVI
+625 VGAAAAAGKVI
-636 KSVTVGKEKV
+636 KSVTVGNEKV

-674 SSLTFTDLDGQYSL
+674 SSLTFTDLDGQYSF
-688 VVKENGSRLPKSPA
+688 VVKADNVRLPKSPA
-702 TVRVGAT
+702 TIKVGAK
-709 VNVKVNVKASGKTVN
+709 VNVKVNVKAAGQIVN

-731 TEKPVKQADETWEFV
+731 TEKPVKQADETWEFA

-754 QVSLKPASGLTLTV
+754 QVSLKPVSGLTLTV

-802 VPEGKKLVIVEEG
+802 VPEGKKLVIVAEG
-815 DKATVTVNEENVKYT
+815 DKATVTVDEENAKYT
-830 VALKEED
+830 VVLKEED

-872 SDGKNLAKGAKLT
+872 SDGRNLAEGAKLT
-885 FTITPAG
+885 FTITPASG
-892 GKKIESVTFD
+892 RKIESVTFD
-902 ANVLKPKSAN
+902 ANVLNPKSAN

-945 APNPFDNQL
+945 TPNPFDNQL
-954 RITTNELRGT
+954 RIMSNELRGT

-975 LSGVLMQGEMILNTN
+975 LSGVLMHGEMILNTN

-995 LYLVRITVTSGEAKT
+995 LYLVRIAVASGEAKT

>member
-1 MNNKNILQT
+1 MDNKNILQT

-28 LGVKAEE
+28 LGVKAAEK
-35 KKLTCAS
+35 KKLTCTS

-57 ALDPDEGTEDV
+57 VLDPDEGTEDV

-110 SKRGVWRFNMPNEDA
+110 TKRGVWRFDMPNEDA
-125 KVTVVLKDDDRTFEL
+125 KVTVVLKDDDRTFKL
-140 TFSNTAEYTITAST
+140 TFNNTAEYTITAST

-165 RVGKLVTLTITVKVP
+165 RVGKLVTLTITVQAP

-185 NITVGSAGYQPAGKN
+185 NITVGSASYQPAGKN
-200 KWTFSMPAEKVEV
+200 KWTFSMPAEEVEV
-213 KVTLIEKKE
+213 KVMLIEKKV

-228 DKAGEY
+228 NKAGEY
-234 TVAATVDGTALTS
+234 TVAATADGTALTS

-280 ALKLTTP
+280 ALKPTTP

-302 VELAPIEPGFVVT
+302 VELAPIEPGFVVS
-315 WNEEEVREFVAVAVS
+315 WNADEVSEFVAVTVS

-338 GKSKVEEG
+338 GKSKVEAG
-346 KNVTITAPY
+346 KMVTIVAPS
-355 KPTAATPKE
+355 KPTAVPQKE

-369 INGTITAQKGTEAD
+369 INGTITAQKGTEAN
-383 TWTFKM
+383 TWTFTM
-389 PNKAANIVI
+389 PNEAANIVI

-405 EKFPL
+405 EKYPL

-419 TVKVDGAAIT
+419 TVKVDGAAIVA
-429 TGAMV
+429 GAMV
-434 EEGKNLEITI
+434 EEGKNLEITV
-444 VPNSLKEVV
+444 VPNSLKNVV
-453 DEVFVGI
+453 ERVKVDI
-460 FKARYEAEH
+460 YEAREKGGH
-469 YKGFMPNKASEIKV
+469 YEVFMPNKASV
-483 TLKPREANDTKKLT
+483 LVVSLKKREANDTKKLT
-497 FANVADQYKVT
+497 FANIPDQYKVT

-525 EDVTLTIDVEGAA
+525 EDVTLTIEVEGAA

-560 STWSFEMPAQDAT
+560 ATWSFEMPAQDAT
-573 LEVTLADGQKHKFA
+573 LEVTLEDGQKHKFT
-587 FAGVTDLFSVEAS
+587 FAGVTDQFSVEAS

-608 SPADVKAGQ
+608 SPADVKAGE

-625 VGAAAADGKVI
+625 VGAAAAAGKVI
-636 KSVTVGKEKV
+636 KSVTVGNEKV

-666 VVTVDFPT
+666 AVTVDFPT
-674 SSLTFTDLDGQYSL
+674 STLTFTDLDGQYSL

-702 TVRVGAT
+702 TVRVGAK
-709 VNVKVNVKASGKTVN
+709 VNVKVNVKAAGQLVN

-731 TEKPVKQADETWEFV
+731 TEKPVKQADETWEFA

-754 QVSLKPASGLTLTV
+754 QVSLKPSGLTLTV

-802 VPEGKKLVIVEEG
+802 VPEGKKLVIVAEG

-885 FTITPAG
+885 FTITPASG
-892 GKKIESVTFD
+892 RKIESVTFD
-902 ANVLKPKSAN
+902 ANVLSPKSAN
-912 TYEAVM
+912 TYEAEM

-945 APNPFDNQL
+945 TPNPFDNQL

-995 LYLVRITVTSGEAKT
+995 LYLVRIAETSGEAKT

>member
-1 MNNKNILQT
+1 

-28 LGVKAEE
+28 LGVKAAEK
-35 KKLTCAS
+35 KKLTCTS

-57 ALDPDEGTEDV
+57 VLDPDEGTEDV

-110 SKRGVWRFNMPNEDA
+110 TKRGVWRFDMPNEDA
-125 KVTVVLKDDDRTFEL
+125 KVTVVLKDDDRTFKL
-140 TFSNTAEYTITAST
+140 TFNNTAEYTITAST

-165 RVGKLVTLTITVKVP
+165 RVGKLVTLTITVQAP

-185 NITVGSAGYQPAGKN
+185 NITVGSASYQPAGKN
-200 KWTFSMPAEKVEV
+200 KWTFSMPAEEVEV
-213 KVTLIEKKE
+213 KVMLIEKKV

-228 DKAGEY
+228 NKAGEY

-247 PAPVEVDATVTVKL
+247 PAPVEVDATVTVTL

-280 ALKLTTP
+280 ALKPTAP

-302 VELAPIEPGFVVT
+302 VELAPIEPGFVVS
-315 WNEEEVREFVAVAVS
+315 WNADEVSEFVTVTVS

-338 GKSKVEEG
+338 GKSKVEAG
-346 KNVTITAPY
+346 KTVTIVAPS

-383 TWTFKM
+383 TWTFTM
-389 PNKAANIVI
+389 PNEAANIVI

-405 EKFPL
+405 EKYPL

-434 EEGKNLEITI
+434 EEGKTLEITV
-444 VPNSLKEVV
+444 VPNSLKNVV
-453 DEVFVGI
+453 ERVKVDI
-460 FKARYEAEH
+460 YEAREKGGH
-469 YKGFMPNKASEIKV
+469 YEVFMPNKASV
-483 TLKPREANDTKKLT
+483 LVVSLKKREANDTKKLT
-497 FANVADQYKVT
+497 FANVADQYKVA

-525 EDVTLTIDVEGAA
+525 EDVTLTIEVEGAA

-560 STWSFEMPAQDAT
+560 ATWSFEMPAQDAT
-573 LEVTLADGQKHKFA
+573 LEVTLEDGQKHKFT
-587 FAGVTDLFSVEAS
+587 FAGVTDQFSVEAS

-608 SPADVKAGQ
+608 SPADVKAGE

-625 VGAAAADGKVI
+625 VGAAAAAGKVI

-646 TKGAADNTWSFI
+646 TKGVADNTWSFI

-674 SSLTFTDLDGQYSL
+674 SSLTFTDLDGQYSF
-688 VVKENGSRLPKSPA
+688 VVKANNVRVPKSPA
-702 TVRVGAT
+702 PIRVGAK
-709 VNVKVNVKASGKTVN
+709 VNVKVNVKAAGQLVN
-724 EVTLQGS
+724 EVTLQGL
-731 TEKPVKQADETWEFV
+731 TEKPVKQADETWEFA

-837 ATVTLKLEDKGTT
+837 ATVTLKLEDK

-995 LYLVRITVTSGEAKT
+995 LYLVRIAVASGEAKT